1 MVEAAVRPNT
11 LQTHRTGEAGILQR
25 RQFIAW
31 LSLVRVSA
39 LSNRRWSCM
48 NTATASNGLSHQF
61 LSVSA
66 ATARERLDSPLD
78 YRLMASSTYITTPI
92 YYVNDRPHIGHCYT
106 TGMADCLARFSR
118 LICGSPA
125 DTFFLTGT
133 DEHADKVVT
142 SAAAN
147 GMTPLQWA
155 DRNAAEFEA
164 AFKTCSYSYDDFVR
178 TTQPRHKEKVLAYI
192 TALQAKGDI
201 YLGEYS
207 GWWDASQEEYLT
219 ETVAKE
225 ANFLSPVTGKPLVKR
240 IEKNYFFK
248 LSAYQDRL
256 KAHID
261 ANPNFILP
269 EARRN
274 EVLGRLRDGLSDI
287 PISRG
292 VTSDP
297 ASQWGILMPEDP
309 THRIYVW
316 IDALFNYLSVVD
328 TPERSRFWPAHTHLM
343 AKDILWFH
351 AVIWPCMLMAL
362 DKPLPRAVF
371 AHSYW
376 VREGVKMSKSLGNF
390 VTIEV
395 MKAYIDRFSL
405 DGLRWYLFT
414 QGPNGTTDADFSHAR
429 FVEVFNAD
437 LANGI
442 GNCASRVGNMIDKY
456 FAGELPQ
463 GVKEHVASGQSRPLS
478 VCCAAQVAAA
488 IKALDTCDIG
498 DALTAG
504 IGIIREVDQFINI
517 TAPFKLAKTVEADP
531 AAKNTLADI
540 LFTCAEAIRIASLL
554 LSPAIPDKMSQL
566 WTSWHC
572 TPAAGIPLAALA
584 QFAGPHGF
592 TGGSKITKGE
602 ILFMRADPTAPAPA

>member
-1 MVEAAVRPNT
+1 
-11 LQTHRTGEAGILQR
+11 
-25 RQFIAW
+25 
-31 LSLVRVSA
+31 
-39 LSNRRWSCM
+39 
-48 NTATASNGLSHQF
+48 
-61 LSVSA
+61 
-66 ATARERLDSPLD
+66 
-78 YRLMASSTYITTPI
+78 MASPTYITTPI

-118 LICGSPA
+118 LFSGSPS

-164 AFKTCSYSYDDFVR
+164 AFRACDYSHDDFIR
-178 TTQPRHKEKVLAYI
+178 TTQPRHKEKVLEYI
-192 TALQAKGDI
+192 GALMAKGDI
-201 YLGEYS
+201 YLGEYT

-219 ETVAKE
+219 ETMAKE
-225 ANFLSPVTGKPLVKR
+225 ANYNSPVTGKPLVKR
-240 IEKNYFFK
+240 SEKNYFFR
-248 LSAYQDRL
+248 LSAYQERL

-261 ANPNFILP
+261 ANPRFILP

-274 EVLGRLRDGLSDI
+274 EVLGRLREGLGDI
-287 PISRG
+287 PISRA

-297 ASQWGILMPEDP
+297 TSQWGILMPNDP
-309 THRIYVW
+309 SHRIYVW
-316 IDALFNYLSVVD
+316 IDALFNYLSAVD
-328 TPERSRFWPAHTHLM
+328 TPDRARFWPADVHLM

-362 DKPLPRAVF
+362 GRPLPRAVF

-395 MKAYIDRFSL
+395 MKAYADRFSL

-456 FAGELPQ
+456 FGGELPQ
-463 GVKEHVASGQSRPLS
+463 GVKELVAEGQSRPLS
-478 VCCAAQVAAA
+478 ACCAASLAAA
-488 IKALDTCDIG
+488 RKSLETCDVN

-504 IGIIREVDQFINI
+504 IAIVREVDQYINI
-517 TAPFKLAKTVEADP
+517 TAPFKLAKTLEADP
-531 AAKNTLADI
+531 AAKGRLADI
-540 LFTCAEAIRIASLL
+540 LYTCAESIRIASLL
-554 LSPAIPDKMSQL
+554 LSPALTSKMKQL
-566 WTSWHC
+566 WESWQC
-572 TPAAGIPLAALA
+572 VPAAGVPLEALA
-584 QFAGPHGF
+584 QFAGPHGLR
-592 TGGSKITKGE
+592 GGSKVTKGE
-602 ILFMRADPTAPAPA
+602 ILFMRADPAAPAPV